1 MVHVEVVVT
10 SVIADEE
17 NLEVL
22 EDKGHFVG
30 AVEVEVIQGVFW
42 NRGNALFSH
51 YVLVNFFELH
61 NLLQSVA
68 ATQLFL
74 QIEIDIC
81 VLLRALVLALIL

>member
-10 SVIADEE
+10 SVIANEE

-22 EDKGHFVG
+22 EDKWHFVG
-30 AVEVEVIQGVFW
+30 AVEVEVVQSVFR

-68 ATQLFL
+68 AT
-74 QIEIDIC
+74 
-81 VLLRALVLALIL
+81 